1 LQKLLALKKS
11 NEKWEKVPKE
21 KPGITLKQ
29 PGIIALGFY
38 CGRTASG
45 LRPYECS
52 AQGQGEPWRGGRG
65 ATAPSIV
72 RKIRQ
77 VQRGE
82 QVPSDGGLALPK
94 DVRMKPFSLKSFL
107 HTNLDVLIFTLARGS
122 NGFPGGHA
130 HFDPGRPGFCPD
142 EESCMSL
149 YCFCEDR
156 T

>member
-1 LQKLLALKKS
+1 MTS
-11 NEKWEKVPKE
+11 
-21 KPGITLKQ
+21 
-29 PGIIALGFY
+29 
-38 CGRTASG
+38 S

-52 AQGQGEPWRGGRG
+52 AQGQGEPRRGGRG

-72 RKIRQ
+72 RKIKE

-107 HTNLDVLIFTLARGS
+107 HTNLDVLVFTLARGS

-130 HFDPGRPGFCPD
+130 HFDPGRPSFCPD

-149 YCFCEDR
+149 FVTLLFLRRPDMILTRLWIVRHEF
-156 T
+156 TIFEFGA